1 MTFLCHRPAV
11 VDDAPLIVTA
21 RADCD
26 GPGCVC
32 ERHSLCLC
40 LPVDIQAA
48 SSLLV
53 PQDDPGYKLDDMVD
67 IRRQRC
73 REEALAV
80 KR

>member
-1 MTFLCHRPAV
+1 MTFLCYRPAV
-11 VDDAPLIVTA
+11 VDDAPLTLIA

-26 GPGCVC
+26 GPVCVC
-32 ERHSLCLC
+32 ERHLLCLC

-53 PQDDPGYKLDDMVD
+53 PQDDMGYKLDDMVNT
-67 IRRQRC
+67 RRPRC
-73 REEALAV
+73 REEASVV